1 MKSAEF
7 GNYLKQVREQ
17 KNIPQRIVAHRLDID
32 TSTLSKIELGERQ
45 ITIQMIQGLAEV
57 LELDFKDLQ
66 IKFIS
71 EKILDEFNNQPYL
84 KDALL
89 KTLKHIKAWYGRKR
103 TNR

>member
-57 LELDFKDLQ
+57 LELDYKDLQ
-66 IKFIS
+66 IEFIS
-71 EKILDEFNNQPYL
+71 KKILDEFNNQPYL
-84 KDALL
+84 EDALL
-89 KTLKHIKAWYGRKR
+89 KTLNHIKA
-103 TNR
+103 